1 MARHYHR
8 LRLLTMQ
15 PMGSNKPASPIG
27 MGLTGSGGAE
37 QAKYDADYGTFAGHP
52 GYESETRYAQS
63 LIRLLER
70 RGLVTISPD
79 MSHLDLCC
87 GLGFKT
93 RALAGSFGSSEG
105 VDFSRTGIELA
116 NRLNDLDTL
125 RFSFLDVET
134 GTLGRR
140 FDLVSAFG
148 VSPLNTPDAKTYAE
162 WVASFLHRFVEP
174 GGTLLVVGQSDFSGA
189 YDDGWFNHT
198 RPQLQSVRE
207 LVNRVFPTSL
217 YFPNR
222 DPRTYLSLGMEH
234 ALREVAKLALRRRR
248 DYCLVARKS
257 HRIDQGFS
265 TRGTDLDES
274 RQP

>member
-1 MARHYHR
+1 
-8 LRLLTMQ
+8 
-15 PMGSNKPASPIG
+15 
-27 MGLTGSGGAE
+27 
-37 QAKYDADYGTFAGHP
+37 
-52 GYESETRYAQS
+52 
-63 LIRLLER
+63 
-70 RGLVTISPD
+70 

-93 RALAGSFGSSEG
+93 RALAGSFGSSHG

-134 GTLGRR
+134 GTLGSS

-148 VSPLNTPDAKTYAE
+148 ISPLNTPGAEIYADY
-162 WVASFLHRFVEP
+162 VASLAYRFVKP

-198 RPQLQSVRE
+198 HPQLRSIRA
-207 LVNRVFPTSL
+207 LVDRAFPTCL

-222 DPRTYLSLGMEH
+222 DPRTYLALGTEH
-234 ALREVAKLALRRRR
+234 ALRELAKLALRRRR
-248 DYCLVARKS
+248 DYCLVMR
-257 HRIDQGFS
+257 R
-265 TRGTDLDES
+265 
-274 RQP
+274 RQLSEP